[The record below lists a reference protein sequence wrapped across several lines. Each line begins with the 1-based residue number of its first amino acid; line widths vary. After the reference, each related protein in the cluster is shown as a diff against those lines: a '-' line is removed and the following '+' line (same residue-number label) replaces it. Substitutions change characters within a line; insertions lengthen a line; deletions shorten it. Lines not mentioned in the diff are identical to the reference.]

1 MSDEPAVLVSAAR
14 LRELEAAAA
23 ALPVVAAKLAKR
35 THNNL
40 ESLRAYDA
48 AHPEKAAERRHK
60 YKETHREEVNA
71 KRREKRR
78 LAREARLAGAA
89 ADEIPGGDGAAIP
102 PALKSPPRIGTRNV
116 NPLQF
121 V

>member
-1 MSDEPAVLVSAAR
+1 MSDEEPAVLVSAAR

-40 ESLRAYDA
+40 ASLRAHDA
-48 AHPEKAAERRHK
+48 ANPELAAERRK
-60 YKETHREEVNA
+60 RYKETHREELNA
-71 KRREKRR
+71 KQREKRR

-89 ADEIPGGDGAAIP
+89 ADETPGGDGAAIP
-102 PALKSPPRIGTRNV
+102 SL
-116 NPLQF
+116 
-121 V
+121 